1 MAFSMQVKSFG
12 DQTDGMVCDY
22 TPAGAVSG
30 EDVVILSSLMIG
42 VATNDI
48 AASQK
53 GAIQIVGVRQ
63 FPQAAVTIT
72 AGERAYLDEDGNP
85 VNGTPGTGAVTDVAA
100 GNIRIGHFVA
110 SSAST
115 DSFATVYFCPCAE
128 AEAGS

>member
-1 MAFSMQVKSFG
+1 MAFDMQVKSFG

-22 TPAGAVSG
+22 TPDAAVDG
-30 EDVVILSSLMIG
+30 EDVVVLNSLMIG

-48 AASQK
+48 DASQK

-72 AGERAYLDEDGNP
+72 AGDRAYLDEDGNP
-85 VNGTPGTGAVTDVAA
+85 VNGTVSTGAVTNVAA

-115 DSFATVYFCPCAE
+115 DSYATVYFYPCAE
-128 AEAGS
+128 AEDGS